1 MFNNI
6 KDSLIEKMLNKIIDE
21 KEINITASLNPKNPP
36 KIGQSNEVRKQD
48 LAGMLADNE
57 VSVKISFGKKDY

>member
-21 KEINITASLNPKNPP
+21 KEINITASLNPKNRPR
-36 KIGQSNEVRKQD
+36 IGESNEVRKQD
-48 LAGMLADNE
+48 LAGMLSDNE
-57 VSVKISFGKKDY
+57 VSVKISFGKKE

>member
-21 KEINITASLNPKNPP
+21 KEINITASLNPKNQPV
-36 KIGQSNEVRKQD
+36 IGQSNEVRKQD

-57 VSVKISFGKKDY
+57 VSVKISFGKKD

>member
-21 KEINITASLNPKNPP
+21 KEINITASLNPKNQLMT
-36 KIGQSNEVRKQD
+36 GQSNEIRKQD

-57 VSVKISFGKKDY
+57 VSVKISFGKKD

>member
-21 KEINITASLNPKNPP
+21 KEINITASLNPKHQPR
-36 KIGQSNEVRKQD
+36 IGESNEVRKQD

-57 VSVKISFGKKDY
+57 VSVKISFGKKD

>member
-21 KEINITASLNPKNPP
+21 KEINITASLNPKNQPR
-36 KIGQSNEVRKQD
+36 IGESNEVRKQD
-48 LAGMLADNE
+48 LAGMLVDNE
-57 VSVKISFGKKDY
+57 VSVKISFGKKD

>member
-21 KEINITASLNPKNPP
+21 KEINITASLNPKNQPR
-36 KIGQSNEVRKQD
+36 IGESNVVRKQD
-48 LAGMLADNE
+48 LAGMLVDNE
-57 VSVKISFGKKDY
+57 VSVKISFGKKD

>member
-21 KEINITASLNPKNPP
+21 KEINFTASLNPKEDQRTELN
-36 KIGQSNEVRKQD
+36 NEVKKQD
-48 LAGMLADNE
+48 MQTILLNNE
-57 VSVKISFGKKDY
+57 LSFKISFGKKD

>member
-21 KEINITASLNPKNPP
+21 KEINITASLNPKNQQM
-36 KIGQSNEVRKQD
+36 IGESNEVRKQD
-48 LAGMLADNE
+48 LAGMLVDNE
-57 VSVKISFGKKDY
+57 VSVKISFGKKD

>member
-21 KEINITASLNPKNPP
+21 KEINVTASLNPKEDQRNDLN
-36 KIGQSNEVRKQD
+36 NEVKKQD
-48 LAGMLADNE
+48 MQTILLDNE
-57 VSVKISFGKKDY
+57 LSFKISFGKKD

>member
-21 KEINITASLNPKNPP
+21 KEINVTASLNPKEDQKTDLN
-36 KIGQSNEVRKQD
+36 NEIKKQD
-48 LAGMLADNE
+48 MQTILLDNE
-57 VSVKISFGKKDY
+57 LSFKVSFGKKD

>member
-21 KEINITASLNPKNPP
+21 KEINFTASLNPKEDQRTDLN
-36 KIGQSNEVRKQD
+36 NEVKKQD
-48 LAGMLADNE
+48 MQTILLDNE
-57 VSVKISFGKKDY
+57 LSFKVSFGKKD

>member
-21 KEINITASLNPKNPP
+21 KEINITASLNPKNQLR
-36 KIGQSNEVRKQD
+36 IRESQEIRKQD

-57 VSVKISFGKKDY
+57 VSVKISFGKKD

>member
-21 KEINITASLNPKNPP
+21 KEINITASLNPKNQPR
-36 KIGQSNEVRKQD
+36 IGESNEVRKQD
-48 LAGMLADNE
+48 LPGMLVDNE
-57 VSVKISFGKKDY
+57 VSVKISFGKKD

>member
-21 KEINITASLNPKNPP
+21 KEINITASLNPKNQPR
-36 KIGQSNEVRKQD
+36 IGESQEVRKQD
-48 LAGMLADNE
+48 LAGILADNE
-57 VSVKISFGKKDY
+57 VSVKISFGKKE